1 MSRMTAPSHHST
13 GVFIGLGSNLSHL
26 NLTPRQLLDAAL
38 DKVEEGGDKVVSVSS
53 CWTSNAWPANT
64 GALDYTNAVCQLLPF
79 DENPAALLARLS
91 SIEAELGRQRDPSN
105 QWASRTMDLD
115 LLDYNGLI
123 TESDSSLKL
132 PHPRIAQRDFVL
144 LPLLE
149 VTPNWVH
156 PITCERGD
164 FLLRRL
170 QKSNLTNGC
179 VKLGPSLG
187 RFGSAQSQ
195 SHDPKNTSRRLP

>member
-1 MSRMTAPSHHST
+1 MVGSPSSISEMTVPNHHST
-13 GVFIGLGSNLSHL
+13 GVFIGLGSNLGHL
-26 NLTPRQLLDAAL
+26 NLTPLQLLDVAL
-38 DKVEEGGDKVVSVSS
+38 DKIEKGGDKIVSVSS

-64 GALDYTNAVCQLLPF
+64 GASDYTNAVCQLLPF
-79 DENPAALLARLS
+79 DDNPAALLARLY

-123 TESDSSLKL
+123 TESDSILRL

-149 VTPNWVH
+149 ITPNWVH

-170 QKSNLTNGC
+170 QKSDLTNGC
-179 VKLGPSLG
+179 VKLDQGLKRSSG
-187 RFGSAQSQ
+187 AQAQS
-195 SHDPKNTSRRLP
+195 R

>member
-1 MSRMTAPSHHST
+1 MVGLPSSISGMMVPNHHPT
-13 GVFIGLGSNLSHL
+13 GVFIGFGSNLGHL
-26 NLTPRQLLDAAL
+26 NLTPHQLLEAAL
-38 DKVEEGGDKVVSVSS
+38 DRIEENGDKIVSVSS

-64 GALDYTNAVCQLLPF
+64 GASDYTNAVCQLLPF
-79 DENPAALLARLS
+79 DDNPAALLARLY

-123 TESDSSLKL
+123 TEIDSVLRL

-149 VTPNWVH
+149 ITPNWVH

-164 FLLRRL
+164 LLLWRL
-170 QKSNLTNGC
+170 QKTDLTNGC
-179 VKLGPSLG
+179 VKLDKGLN
-187 RFGSAQSQ
+187 RATM
-195 SHDPKNTSRRLP
+195 K